1 MSQMAHKHN
10 VQVCMQRTSCIAIPA
25 SALCQSIILV
35 VSHVRRTGHSDE
47 ERGHLRGSDIGRSD
61 SGEIEMTDFERP
73 GLPRQSS
80 ASMLDDLAGTR
91 AGKSSAAKSPLSE
104 SVIGERDLS
113 AYSRLRHVMS
123 TA

>member
-1 MSQMAHKHN
+1 MSCHVTDAYKHI
-10 VQVCMQRTSCIAIPA
+10 VQVCMQCTSCIAIPA

-91 AGKSSAAKSPLSE
+91 AGKSSLSAAKSPL
-104 SVIGERDLS
+104 
-113 AYSRLRHVMS
+113 
-123 TA
+123 